1 MIYDLF
7 ILLILRTLFFFTLL
21 CTVCSHVCLRL
32 NHLRQQ
38 TSDLLCN
45 ARTLQRTRLPRINYP
60 SWNPRSH
67 YSKSSTVAARPR
79 ASRGHSSRHRGSPTT
94 ASLIVV
100 RDPSVVSSQSFP
112 RKHIITQQ
120 NTRLQHCSTTTH
132 VQHGTRSPP
141 QAAAGPAR
149 VHGHDADSH
158 RRRQAAD

>member
-7 ILLILRTLFFFTLL
+7 ILPILRTLFVLL
-21 CTVCSHVCLRL
+21 LYSVPYAVTCACDSTTS
-32 NHLRQQ
+32 Q
-38 TSDLLCN
+38 TTDFRS
-45 ARTLQRTRLPRINYP
+45 TLQRTRLPRINYP

-120 NTRLQHCSTTTH
+120 NPRLQHCSTTTH